1 MSFLTKLLGISTGDN
16 PGIKKAL
23 ENGAVI
29 IDVRTPA
36 EFAGGHPTGA
46 RNIPLKQLSG
56 RVNEIKSLKKPVVL
70 CCASGA
76 RSASAKAILSSA
88 GIQEVHD
95 AGGWRNVPC

>member
-1 MSFLTKLLGISTGDN
+1 MSFLTKLLGLSTGDS
-16 PGIKKAL
+16 PAIKEAIEK
-23 ENGAVI
+23 GAVI

-46 RNIPLKQLSG
+46 RNIPLKQLSHK
-56 RVNEIKSLKKPVVL
+56 VNEIKAMNKPVVL

-76 RSASAKAILSSA
+76 RSSSAKQILGKA
-88 GIQEVHD
+88 GINDVHD